1 MAENKMTKKMWF
13 EELAKVVMDSDYS
26 EKAEAM
32 KFINHEIE
40 LLNKKSSKVKPTKT
54 QLENMGRKEIL
65 LTALA
70 DFEKPATIAE
80 IMEVEIVAN
89 AVGMTRARVSALLTQ
104 LKEEGKVVRTE
115 VKRVVYFSLA

>member
-1 MAENKMTKKMWF
+1 MTETKMTKKMWF
-13 EELAKVVMDSDYS
+13 EELAKVVMNSDYS
-26 EKAEAM
+26 AKAEAM

-40 LLNKKSSKVKPTKT
+40 LLDRKSSKVKPTKT

-65 LTALA
+65 LAALA

-89 AVGMTRARVSALLTQ
+89 AVGMTRARVAALLTQ

>member
-13 EELAKVVMDSDYS
+13 EELAKVVMGSDYS
-26 EKAEAM
+26 KKAEAM